1 MNEWEVIWVSAV
13 IITEHLDCRCFVEKF
28 RCLDLCSADELNW
41 CSLFSFQSGLA
52 CHLITTRSHYND
64 VLQKRSVS
72 QLCLKGIN
80 YKITKKDLKK
90 KTNVRNLKQIREFLH
105 AVRRIVCLFVC
116 LSVRP
121 FVHIHPSIHPS
132 IHFCIYLSAD
142 CYFHSLCLSV
152 YQLDVVTTFRGG
164 AIWWMRTKAKGR
176 HGVVCR
182 LNCVIHVWAP
192 GGRDTCHLGHYINPR
207 TFTFTFTCLSVP
219 TSINNNS
226 SVF

>member
-105 AVRRIVCLFVC
+105 AVRRIVCLFVRP
-116 LSVRP
+116 SVRP
-121 FVHIHPSIHPS
+121 YIHPSIHPS
-132 IHFCIYLSAD
+132 IHPFLYLFVCWLLFS
-142 CYFHSLCLSV
+142 FFMSICLS
-152 YQLDVVTTFRGG
+152 TR
-164 AIWWMRTKAKGR
+164 
-176 HGVVCR
+176 C
-182 LNCVIHVWAP
+182 C
-192 GGRDTCHLGHYINPR
+192 HYIPWRRHLVNA
-207 TFTFTFTCLSVP
+207 
-219 TSINNNS
+219 NEG
-226 SVF
+226 